1 MKISD
6 VSEKQK
12 EIVNFMY
19 DDNRTFIADGSV
31 RCGKTVI
38 MAMCFILW
46 AMLNFTETNFA
57 ICGKTVQSAIRNV
70 IMPLMTIDGLKSHL
84 QWKGSE
90 HVLVVTVN
98 GRTNKFYVFGGRDES
113 SYQLIQGI
121 TLAGVL
127 FDEVALMP
135 RSFVEQ
141 AMARTLTYANAK
153 LWFNCNPEGKKH
165 WFYQEWIVPTDEG
178 KKKRS
183 VHVHFT
189 LEDNPILTE
198 DEITAAKAMY
208 SGVFYKR
215 YIEGLW
221 VMAEGLVYDMFS
233 EERHVVDKLKL
244 PETDTEYYVS
254 CDYGIQNA
262 TVFLLWARIKE
273 KKDPNR
279 RYTILDEMGI
289 KENPDRWICIREW
302 YYSGRDN
309 SKQKTV
315 NQLAQGCKD
324 MLGKIKPERIIVDP
338 SASALIVELKK
349 MGYKVKAAKNDVHAG
364 IDDVGVMLNR
374 DLLLFSSS
382 CKNTIDEFSVYV
394 WDDKINRNGQ
404 EVPVKENDHAMDAVR
419 YFVHTMGFIKR
430 ETGPAEKQAFKDM
443 LKNGEMY
450 R

>member
-1 MKISD
+1 MKISN

-38 MAMCFILW
+38 MAMCFIIW

-84 QWKGSE
+84 QWKGSD
-90 HVLVVTVN
+90 HVLIVTVN

-141 AMARTLTYANAK
+141 AMARTLTYANSK

-178 KKKRS
+178 KKDRS
-183 VHVHFT
+183 IHVHFT

-198 DEITAAKAMY
+198 NEIKAAKAMY

-233 EERHVVDKLKL
+233 EERHVVDKLKV
-244 PETDTEYYVS
+244 PETIGDYYVS

-262 TVFLLWARIKE
+262 TVFLLWQKV
-273 KKDPNR
+273 K
-279 RYTILDEMGI
+279 
-289 KENPDRWICIREW
+289 KENPLDTDTWICIREW
-302 YYSGRDN
+302 YYSGREN

-315 NQLAQGCKD
+315 NELALGCKD
-324 MLGKIKPERIIVDP
+324 MLGEIEPERIIVDP
-338 SASALIVELKK
+338 SAAALITELKRL
-349 MGYKVKAAKNDVHAG
+349 GYRVKKAKNDVHNG
-364 IDDVGVMLNR
+364 IDDVGVMLNQDR
-374 DLLLFSSS
+374 LLFSSA
-382 CKNTIDEFSVYV
+382 CKNTIDEFGVYV
-394 WDDKINRNGQ
+394 WSDKTDANGR
-404 EVPVKENDHAMDAVR
+404 EVPVKDNDHCQDAVR
-419 YFVHTMGFIKR
+419 YFVHTLGFVKR
-430 ETGPAEKQAFKDM
+430 EKSQEEKM
-443 LKNGEMY
+443 LNFLMDERGY
-450 R
+450 